1 MSSRRGLEATAWS
14 DSDGYIQVQES
25 GSWDGVPT
33 GELTWARMLV
43 FKGLIG
49 PHPSDRTFPRT
60 WSLEGRTSEHLHEWA
75 RLRKLRSLTLRYARP
90 EHIGGLARFH
100 IRNLQV
106 WQGTGLPAGTVWP
119 ELPTVKNASWALL
132 SVVSLQGLQAPAL
145 EEVMVDG
152 VRECLGLEELVRTSP
167 VQNLQVFDVRQV
179 PLPQAL
185 WDAADGVEHVH
196 WGGEPK
202 ANHWL
207 MEAALGP
214 AARGV
219 RDTRVLPVQMTR
231 RATRI
236 RAAALEAAAVTREDA
251 ASDAARAV
259 MAAPSEEVA
268 DLLQRM
274 GVADPGVFWTG
285 LVSVRW
291 PCLPEA
297 GVRIAVED
305 GATVVRGPRE
315 AVEDTVALLAW
326 WCSSAE
332 VLASVVDVLVSAGL
346 AGEAFGGGGPAV
358 VPVSRLV
365 TGTSVA
371 SIERLEERT
380 YVLTMPMQ
388 PVPATQVLESRG
400 LEHAGHTW
408 DQILELGFPAEVRR
422 VELDGE
428 ADVFMAYGTRPALKK
443 VQAVLDRLTQDEEE
457 LLACLERIGV
467 ATLSLDPEP

>member
-1 MSSRRGLEATAWS
+1 MGWS
-14 DSDGYIQVQES
+14 EVEEYVHIAAGN
-25 GSWDGVPT
+25 SWKGVP
-33 GELTWARMLV
+33 
-43 FKGLIG
+43 KGSLDWVKMIEFETKIG
-49 PHPSDRTFPRT
+49 PYPPGRSFPKAWR
-60 WSLEGRTSEHLHEWA
+60 LEGRASEYVHEWGHLP
-75 RLRKLRSLTLRYARP
+75 RLWDLTLRYLRP
-90 EHIGGLARFH
+90 EHVAQLAEFRVE
-100 IRNLQV
+100 RLAV
-106 WQGTGLPAGTVWP
+106 YQGTGLPAGTVWP
-119 ELPTVKNASWALL
+119 ALPTVVSASWALMP
-132 SVVSLQGLQAPAL
+132 VVALQGLVAHSL
-145 EEVMVDG
+145 EEVDVEE
-152 VRECLGLEELVRTSP
+152 VRECLGLEEILVSSP
-167 VQNLQVFDVRQV
+167 VEDLQVFDVRQV

-214 AARGV
+214 AVRGV
-219 RDTRVLPVQMTR
+219 RDTRALPVQMTR

-236 RAAALEAAAVTREDA
+236 RAAALDGATVTPEDA
-251 ASDAARAV
+251 TADVVRAV
-259 MAAPSEEVA
+259 LPAPSGEVA
-268 DLLQRM
+268 DLLRRM
-274 GVADPGVFWTG
+274 GVTDPGVFWAG
-285 LVSVRW
+285 LFSVRW

-297 GVRIAVED
+297 GVRVVCED
-305 GATVVRGPRE
+305 AATVVHGPRE
-315 AVEDTVALLAW
+315 AVEDAVALVAW

-346 AGEAFGGGGPAV
+346 AGEAFAGGGPAV

-365 TGTSVA
+365 TGSSVA

-408 DQILELGFPAEVRR
+408 DRILELGFPAEVRR

-443 VQAVLDRLTQDEEE
+443 VQAVLDRLTQDTDE
-457 LLACLERIGV
+457 LRACLERISSDGH
-467 ATLSLDPEP
+467 AIEG

>member
-1 MSSRRGLEATAWS
+1 MTAWS

-25 GSWDGVPT
+25 GSWDGVPI
-33 GELTWARMLV
+33 GDLTWARMLV
-43 FKGLIG
+43 FEGPIG
-49 PHPSDRTFPRT
+49 PMPADRSFPRT
-60 WSLEGRTSEHLHEWA
+60 WSLEGRTSQHLHEWA
-75 RLRKLRSLTLRYARP
+75 RLPKLRSLTLRYARP

-100 IRNLQV
+100 IRDLQV
-106 WQGTGLPAGTVWP
+106 WQGTGLPAATVWP
-119 ELPTVKNASWALL
+119 RLPTVKNVSWALL
-132 SVVSLQGLQAPAL
+132 PIVSLHGLKAPAL

-152 VRECLGLEELVRTSP
+152 VRECLALEELLVSSP
-167 VQNLQVFDVRQV
+167 VKDLQVFDVRQV

-214 AARGV
+214 AALGV
-219 RDTRVLPVQMTR
+219 RDTRALPVQMTR
-231 RATRI
+231 PAKRI
-236 RAAALEAAAVTREDA
+236 RVAALEAVTVTPEDA
-251 ASDAARAV
+251 TTDAVRAV
-259 MAAPSEEVA
+259 LLAPSEEIA
-268 DLLQRM
+268 GLLQRM
-274 GVADPGVFWTG
+274 GVTDPGVFWSG
-285 LVSVRW
+285 LFSVRW

-297 GVRIAVED
+297 GVRIACED
-305 GATVVRGPRE
+305 AATVVHGPRE
-315 AVEDTVALLAW
+315 AVEDAVALLAW

-346 AGEAFGGGGPAV
+346 AGEAFAGGGPAV

-365 TGTSVA
+365 TGSSVA

-408 DQILELGFPAEVRR
+408 DRILELGFPAEVRR

-428 ADVFMAYGTRPALKK
+428 ANVFMAYGTRPALKK

-467 ATLSLDPEP
+467 AGLSLDPEP

>member
-1 MSSRRGLEATAWS
+1 MTAWS
-14 DSDGYIQVQES
+14 DSDGYIQVQKS
-25 GSWDGVPT
+25 GSWDGVPI
-33 GELTWARMLV
+33 GDLTWARMLV
-43 FKGLIG
+43 FEGPIG

-100 IRNLQV
+100 IRDLQV
-106 WQGTGLPAGTVWP
+106 WQGTGLPAATVWP
-119 ELPTVKNASWALL
+119 RLPTVKTVSWALL
-132 SVVSLQGLQAPAL
+132 PIVSLHGLKAPAL

-152 VRECLGLEELVRTSP
+152 VRECLALEELLVSSP
-167 VQNLQVFDVRQV
+167 VKDLQVFDVRQV
-179 PLPQAL
+179 PLPQAV
-185 WDAADGVEHVH
+185 WDAAAGIAQVN

-214 AARGV
+214 AARGP
-219 RDTRVLPVQMTR
+219 RDARALHTQTTRP
-231 RATRI
+231 AKRI
-236 RAAALEAAAVTREDA
+236 RVAALEAVTVTPEDA
-251 ASDAARAV
+251 TADVVRAV
-259 MAAPSEEVA
+259 LPAPSEEIA
-268 DLLQRM
+268 GLLQRM
-274 GVADPGVFWTG
+274 GVTDPGVFWAG
-285 LVSVRW
+285 LFSVRW

-297 GVRIAVED
+297 GVRIACED
-305 GATVVRGPRE
+305 SATVVRGPRE
-315 AVEDTVALLAW
+315 AVEDAVALLAW

-346 AGEAFGGGGPAV
+346 AGEVFAGGGPAV

-365 TGTSVA
+365 TGSSVA

-388 PVPATQVLESRG
+388 PVPATPVLESRG

-408 DQILELGFPAEVRR
+408 DRILELGFPAEVRR

-428 ADVFMAYGTRPALKK
+428 ANVFMAYGTRPALKR

-457 LLACLERIGV
+457 LLACLDRIGV
-467 ATLSLDPEP
+467 AGLSLDPEP